1 MGSGPAGEAPKEPD
15 EREEAMRTRV
25 LALAAILLT
34 GLFAW
39 APGGETAVAAVNP
52 ADFNAPVA
60 NPYFPLK
67 VGTVFVYRG
76 TEGPDRLVEHLSVTG
91 HTEVIQGVTTTVIR
105 DVLFANGRLQEKTT
119 DWYADDNGG
128 TTWYFGEDTALY
140 NAQGQV
146 TSREGSWR
154 AGVNGGV
161 AGIIMPANPK
171 PTDAYRQE
179 FLAGHAEDQA
189 WIVGRHGRLRT
200 PVGRLHDVVRSYE
213 WTRLEPNV
221 VSLKLYA
228 PHLGIVAERDVVGGE
243 ESLKLVAVKHR

>member
-1 MGSGPAGEAPKEPD
+1 
-15 EREEAMRTRV
+15 MRIRV
-25 LALAAILLT
+25 LTLAAVLLT
-34 GLFAW
+34 GLFAS
-39 APGGETAVAAVNP
+39 PGGSETVAAAMNP
-52 ADFNAPVA
+52 ADFSAPVA

-76 TEGPDRLVEHLSVTG
+76 TEGPDRLVEHLRVTG
-91 HTEVIQGVTTTVIR
+91 HTEVIQGVSTTVIR

-140 NAQGQV
+140 DHQGHV

-154 AGVNGGV
+154 AGVNGGI

-189 WIVGRHGRLRT
+189 WIVRRHGRLRS
-200 PVGRLHDVVRSYE
+200 PVGHLHDVVRSYE

-243 ESLKLVAVKHR
+243 ESLQLVAVKHR

>member
-1 MGSGPAGEAPKEPD
+1 
-15 EREEAMRTRV
+15 MRTRV

-34 GLFAW
+34 GLLGW

-52 ADFNAPVA
+52 ADFSAPVA

-76 TEGPDRLVEHLSVTG
+76 TEGADRLVEHLIVTG

-105 DVLFANGRLQEKTT
+105 DVLYANGHLQEKTT

-140 NAQGQV
+140 DHQGHV

-154 AGVNGGV
+154 AGVNGAV
-161 AGIIMPANPK
+161 AGIIMPADPK

-179 FLAGHAEDQA
+179 FLSGHAEDQA

-200 PVGRLHDVVRSYE
+200 PVGRLRNVVRSYE

-228 PHLGIVAERDVVGGE
+228 PHFGIVVERDVAGGE

>member
-1 MGSGPAGEAPKEPD
+1 
-15 EREEAMRTRV
+15 MRTRV
-25 LALAAILLT
+25 LALVMILIA
-34 GLFAW
+34 GLFGWSPSAEV
-39 APGGETAVAAVNP
+39 ATAAVNP
-52 ADFNAPVA
+52 ADFGAPVA

-67 VGTVFVYRG
+67 PGTVFVYRG
-76 TEGPDRLVEHLSVTG
+76 TEGPDRLVEHLRVTG

-105 DVLFANGRLQEKTT
+105 DVLCANGHLQEKTT

-161 AGIIMPANPK
+161 AGIILPANPK

-179 FLAGHAEDQA
+179 FLLNHAEDQA
-189 WIVGRHGRLRT
+189 WIVRNNGRVRVPYGRLD
-200 PVGRLHDVVRSYE
+200 HVVRSYE

-228 PHLGIVAERDVVGGE
+228 PHLGIVAERDVAGGD
-243 ESLKLVAVKHR
+243 ESLQMVAVKHR

>member
-1 MGSGPAGEAPKEPD
+1 
-15 EREEAMRTRV
+15 MRARV

-39 APGGETAVAAVNP
+39 GSGGDTAAAALNP
-52 ADFNAPVA
+52 ADFSAPVA

-67 VGTVFVYRG
+67 AGTVFVYRG
-76 TEGPDRLVEHLSVTG
+76 TEGPDRLVEHLRVTG

-105 DVLFANGRLQEKTT
+105 DVLYANGHLQEKTT

-140 NAQGQV
+140 DRRD
-146 TSREGSWR
+146 TSRAARDPGAPASTGGSRGSSCRPTRSRPMRTDRSSWPGTR
-154 AGVNGGV
+154 RIRRGSSGV
-161 AGIIMPANPK
+161 
-171 PTDAYRQE
+171 TD
-179 FLAGHAEDQA
+179 GM
-189 WIVGRHGRLRT
+189 GS

-228 PHLGIVAERDVVGGE
+228 PHLGIVAERDVAGGD
-243 ESLKLVAVKHR
+243 ESLQMVAVKHR

>member
-1 MGSGPAGEAPKEPD
+1 
-15 EREEAMRTRV
+15 MRTRV

-154 AGVNGGV
+154 AGVNGGI

>member
-1 MGSGPAGEAPKEPD
+1 
-15 EREEAMRTRV
+15 MRTRV

-39 APGGETAVAAVNP
+39 APGGGELAVAAVNP
-52 ADFNAPVA
+52 ADFSAPVA

-76 TEGPDRLVEHLSVTG
+76 TEGPDRLVEHLRVTG
-91 HTEVIQGVTTTVIR
+91 HTEVIQGVTTTVIS
-105 DVLFANGRLQEKTT
+105 DVLYANGRLQEKTT

-140 NAQGQV
+140 NHQGHV
-146 TSREGSWR
+146 TGREGSWR

-200 PVGRLHDVVRSYE
+200 PVGRLHNVVRSYE

>member
-1 MGSGPAGEAPKEPD
+1 
-15 EREEAMRTRV
+15 V
-25 LALAAILLT
+25 
-34 GLFAW
+34 
-39 APGGETAVAAVNP
+39 APGGGAGEVAAANP
-52 ADFNAPVA
+52 ADFSAPVA

-67 VGTVFVYRG
+67 VGTVLYRG

-105 DVLFANGRLQEKTT
+105 DVLFANGHLQEKTT

-140 NAQGQV
+140 NHQGQV

-161 AGIIMPANPK
+161 AGIIMPANPSRPM
-171 PTDAYRQE
+171 PTGRSS
-179 FLAGHAEDQA
+179 GRTAEDQA

-243 ESLKLVAVKHR
+243 ESLQLVAVKHR

>member
-1 MGSGPAGEAPKEPD
+1 
-15 EREEAMRTRV
+15 MRTRV

-34 GLFAW
+34 GLLAW

-67 VGTVFVYRG
+67 AGTAFVYRG
-76 TEGPDRLVEHLSVTG
+76 TEGPDRLVEHLRVTA

-105 DVLFANGRLQEKTT
+105 DVLFANAHLQEKTT
-119 DWYADDNGG
+119 DWYANDNGG

-140 NAQGQV
+140 DRQGHV

-200 PVGRLHDVVRSYE
+200 PVGRLHDIVRSYE

-228 PHLGIVAERDVVGGE
+228 PHLGIVQERDVVGGE
-243 ESLKLVAVKHR
+243 ESLQLVAVHR